1 MCLRYIVQIKQV
13 AAKNGPKWTPYSR
26 IAQRMV
32 KQRWNSNLTLSPKAT
47 SPHIIFAQFEP
58 ARKLF
63 RTWIN
68 RNVPQDSGRF
78 ENFHQ
83 MLDTQLFRSF
93 IEWFRTENIK
103 KISSFEMQID
113 TNLDWAKLSVFL
125 WRCLF
130 VCFFLLLLM
139 GQRKV
144 PLQWMREITSLY
156 KSQRNRAT
164 DTISCVGIVSAPCGK
179 INFLDI
185 SRNKSS
191 YEMVV

>member
-103 KISSFEMQID
+103 KNIFIRDANRHEPR
-113 TNLDWAKLSVFL
+113 LSEIKCIFMTVFV
-125 WRCLF
+125 CLF
-130 VCFFLLLLM
+130 FSS
-139 GQRKV
+139 
-144 PLQWMREITSLY
+144 SLDGTK
-156 KSQRNRAT
+156 KSTTTMDAWNNEFIQEPAKWSHRH
-164 DTISCVGIVSAPCGK
+164 
-179 INFLDI
+179 NFLCWYCVR
-185 SRNKSS
+185 SVR
-191 YEMVV
+191 